1 MCGQVGPGPP
11 RAPASGY
18 NAALQKRHPG
28 ERVSGY
34 SRQARGV
41 FTFGMLTVNT
51 VFWFVPLMTLALLKL
66 LLPVAVV
73 RRGLTRG
80 LMWIAENWIA
90 VNALV
95 LRGSG
100 SREWRADGAVS
111 LDRNGWYLVL
121 ANHQTW
127 VDIVVLQVALNRR
140 IPLLK
145 FFIKQQLFWFPLLG
159 LGFWALD
166 MPFMKRHSPSYL
178 ARHPEQKG
186 ADLEATRKACEK
198 FRHTPTSVINFVEGT
213 RFSEEKRIAR
223 QSPYRHLLPPRAGGI
238 AVALSA
244 MGEVFDAILDVTLV
258 YAGGPPKFWDM
269 VCGDRVDVTVDI
281 RVLPVDPAIAAGDY
295 QNDREFRREVHRWLG
310 KLWQEK
316 DERIAEIESRV
327 A

>member
-1 MCGQVGPGPP
+1 M
-11 RAPASGY
+11 
-18 NAALQKRHPG
+18 L
-28 ERVSGY
+28 
-34 SRQARGV
+34 
-41 FTFGMLTVNT
+41 TFGALAVNT
-51 VFWFVPLMTLALLKL
+51 VFWFVPVMTLALFKL
-66 LLPVAVV
+66 LLPIPAV
-73 RRGLTRG
+73 RRMLTVW
-80 LMWIAENWIA
+80 LMWLAENWIA

-95 LRGSG
+95 LRGVG
-100 SREWRADGAVS
+100 SRRWHADGAES
-111 LDRNGWYLVL
+111 LDRDGWYLVL

-145 FFIKQQLFWFPLLG
+145 FFIKQQLIWFPLLG

-178 ARHPEQKG
+178 ARHPEKKG
-186 ADLEATRKACEK
+186 ADLQATRKACEK

-213 RFSEEKRIAR
+213 RFSEAKRKAR
-223 QSPYRHLLPPRAGGI
+223 NSPYDNLLLPRAGGI

-269 VCGDRVDVTVDI
+269 VCGDRVEVTLDVRI
-281 RVLPVDPAIAAGDY
+281 LPVDRALVTGDY

-310 KLWQEK
+310 RLWQEK
-316 DERIAEIESRV
+316 DARIAEIRSGV

>member
-1 MCGQVGPGPP
+1 M
-11 RAPASGY
+11 SKF
-18 NAALQKRHPG
+18 L
-28 ERVSGY
+28 
-34 SRQARGV
+34 RQTRGV
-41 FTFGMLTVNT
+41 LTFGVLSLNT
-51 VFWFVPLMTLALLKL
+51 IFWFVPVMTLGLLKL
-66 LLPVAVV
+66 LVPVVAV
-73 RRGLTRG
+73 RRVLSRW
-80 LMWIAENWIA
+80 LMWLAENWISG
-90 VNALV
+90 NAIT

-100 SREWRADGAVS
+100 SAGWRVDGAES

-145 FFIKQQLFWFPLLG
+145 FFIKQQLVWFPLLG

-178 ARHPEQKG
+178 AKHPEKKG

-213 RFSEEKRIAR
+213 RFSEAKRVSR
-223 QSPYRHLLPPRAGGI
+223 QSPYQHLLPPRAGGI

-244 MGEVFDAILDVTLV
+244 MGEVFDSILDVTLV
-258 YAGGPPKFWDM
+258 YADGPPKFWDM
-269 VCGDRVDVTVDI
+269 ICGDRVNVTIDI
-281 RVLPVDPAIAAGDY
+281 RELPIDPTLVAGDY
-295 QNDREFRREVHRWLG
+295 QNDREFRRDVHRWLG
-310 KLWQEK
+310 DLWQEK
-316 DERIAEIESRV
+316 DERIAEIRGRV

>member
-1 MCGQVGPGPP
+1 M
-11 RAPASGY
+11 A
-18 NAALQKRHPG
+18 
-28 ERVSGY
+28 
-34 SRQARGV
+34 
-41 FTFGMLTVNT
+41 
-51 VFWFVPLMTLALLKL
+51 LALLKL
-66 LLPVAVV
+66 LFPVVAL
-73 RRGLTRG
+73 RRVLTHG
-80 LMWIAENWIA
+80 LMWLAENWIA
-90 VNALV
+90 VNALA
-95 LRGSG
+95 LRGCG
-100 SREWRADGAVS
+100 SREWRADDTGS

-178 ARHPEQKG
+178 ARHPEKKG
-186 ADLEATRKACEK
+186 ADLAATRKACEK

-258 YAGGPPKFWDM
+258 YADSPPKFWDM
-269 VCGDRVDVTVDI
+269 VCGDRVDVTLDI
-281 RVLPVDPAIAAGDY
+281 RVLPVDPAIVAGDY

-310 KLWQEK
+310 RLWQEK

>member
-1 MCGQVGPGPP
+1 M
-11 RAPASGY
+11 RSFF
-18 NAALQKRHPG
+18 
-28 ERVSGY
+28 
-34 SRQARGV
+34 RQARGV
-41 FTFGMLTVNT
+41 LTFGVLTVNT
-51 VFWFVPLMTLALLKL
+51 VFWFVPVMTLALLKL
-66 LLPVAVV
+66 LLPIAAV
-73 RRGLTRG
+73 RRALTRW
-80 LMWIAENWIA
+80 LMWCAENWIG
-90 VNALV
+90 VNGLT

-100 SREWRADGAVS
+100 SRNWTSADAEA

-145 FFIKQQLFWFPLLG
+145 FFIKQQLIWFPLLG

-178 ARHPEQKG
+178 ARYPEKKG

-198 FRHTPTSVINFVEGT
+198 FRHTPTSVINFIEGT
-213 RFSEEKRIAR
+213 RFSEAKRVAR
-223 QSPYRHLLPPRAGGI
+223 KSPYRHLLLPRAGGI

-258 YAGGPPKFWDM
+258 YADGPPKFWDM
-269 VCGDRVDVTVDI
+269 ICGDRVDVTLDI
-281 RVLPVDPAIAAGDY
+281 RVLPIDPALVAGDY
-295 QNDREFRREVHRWLG
+295 QNDREFRRYVHRWLG
-310 KLWQEK
+310 GLWEEK
-316 DERIAEIESRV
+316 DARIAEIKARV